1 MRAIALVL
9 SVLLSVLGSGTV
21 LAQATPPRA
30 PAGPRVPLNPRAY
43 GDERI
48 VVLHYARLDGD
59 YDGWNAWAWPQGKD
73 GAAFRFDGEDAF
85 GRFAVI
91 PLPAKEK
98 VERVGFIV
106 RKGDWER
113 KDFDGDRFIEVSKK
127 PVTDAWIVSGDAT
140 VHATAP
146 SVDRTVKIVGAFLDG
161 RDRVTLATS
170 APLDDA
176 QRAKVRVLAA
186 SPAGGAGKGTAGA
199 AFVPTTLRVKSAR
212 AVRGSGAAS
221 PVTEVTL
228 SREVRDDE
236 IASLR
241 IEVPGQPPATVFA
254 RGVLDDEAFQAL
266 DAELGARCTQFQT
279 EFRTWTPVASSVDLL
294 LFDSP
299 DAGSASRTI
308 PLRREAKGTWSA
320 TVPGDLHG
328 KGYLYRITSYGDSR
342 DTKDIHCFAA
352 TRDSGRSIVVDL
364 DRVKPDGWDSTPV
377 PTIARPTD
385 EVLYELHV
393 RDFSIADSSCP
404 EPRRGT
410 YVGLL
415 HEGTGPAGGPT
426 GLAYLRALGI
436 TAVHLLPVADQPTPP
451 DRYNW
456 GYWTDLFNVPESNY
470 AADRVDPLAAI
481 RELRTAIEGLHAA
494 RIRVILDVV
503 YNHTCSSRESSPFD
517 RTVPFYYF
525 RTSSDGAYAN
535 DAGCGNS
542 VADER
547 PMVRKFILDSLA
559 FWLTQYKV
567 DGFRFDLLGT
577 HVPETVR
584 AICARVR
591 ELRPDAT
598 LYGEP
603 WTGGGPIRFG
613 KGAQKGL
620 PIAVFNDHVRGALRG
635 DTDGSG
641 SGFATGPG
649 GDAGAVRRGAM
660 GSIDDFAQEP
670 AETVNYVS
678 AHDNLTL
685 VDKVAKAAPQAD
697 APTRRAMQKLAI
709 GAVLAFQGVPFI
721 EGGSEICRT
730 KGGDHNSYESGDA
743 VNRYD
748 WTLAGQCTEV
758 RDWVAGMIAIRRAH
772 PAFRMDDDAQVRK
785 AVEFLPTDGAV
796 VAWTID
802 GTVAKDPARRVL
814 VVLNGED
821 GARQV
826 TLPSGQWSVL
836 ADHDSAGPEAQG
848 RVTGTV
854 TLPAYSMLV
863 ATQ

>member
-21 LAQATPPRA
+21 LAQATPPRT

-43 GDERI
+43 GAERI

-127 PVTDAWIVSGDAT
+127 PVTEAWVVSGDAT

-146 SVDRTVKIVGAFLDG
+146 SVDRTVKVVGAFLDG

-186 SPAGGAGKGTAGA
+186 GQAGGKGAAGGAVA
-199 AFVPTTLRVKSAR
+199 PTTLRVKSAR

-221 PVTEVTL
+221 PITEVML

-279 EFRTWTPVASSVDLL
+279 VFRTWTPVASSVDLL

-308 PLRREAKGTWSA
+308 PLRREAKGAWSA

-364 DRVKPDGWDSTPV
+364 DRVKPDGWDATSV

-410 YVGLL
+410 YLGLL

-525 RTSSDGAYAN
+525 RTAADGAYAN

-542 VADER
+542 IADER

-641 SGFATGPG
+641 AGFATGPG
-649 GDAGAVRRGAM
+649 GDAGAVRRGAT

-685 VDKVAKAAPQAD
+685 VDKIAKAAPRAD
-697 APTRRAMQKLAI
+697 AATRRAMQKLAI

-748 WTLAGQCTEV
+748 WTLAGQCTDV

-785 AVEFLPTDGAV
+785 AVEFLATDGAV

-836 ADHDSAGPEAQG
+836 ADHDSAGPETQG